1 MVCNIFLYYCT
12 ILTFTADNE
21 EPLNDDSCALDR
33 ADCGVH
39 NSSVSVADFNSAHDP
54 QLASDS
60 SGDKSVTESPSKV
73 IPMLIPVTDND
84 PLGFFVNT
92 DEDDRSSNSDLSKQ
106 RERSRPDF
114 LSKTCDSSTLDFLK
128 NPNIG
133 VDSGSSKSK
142 SYDELNISQQA
153 VLPSVKQRR
162 RGSLRGEDKPTEV
175 MDCHAKTLSRLDKL
189 KSEESKKASLP
200 RTGSFG
206 SAWNS
211 AVTLFSSTYQTLRDS
226 LSTGSSGQNI
236 DSVGDFCNYPGLLNP
251 LETDPRG
258 WNADSDTSKQGGTGR
273 ERTRADDSFTTGKYC
288 I

>member
-1 MVCNIFLYYCT
+1 M
-12 ILTFTADNE
+12 ILNFAAGNE
-21 EPLNDDSCALDR
+21 ESLDDSGSALDR
-33 ADCGVH
+33 ADCGVQD
-39 NSSVSVADFNSAHDP
+39 NSVSVADFNSAHEP
-54 QLASDS
+54 QLSSDC
-60 SGDKSVTESPSKV
+60 SGDKSVAESPSRV
-73 IPMLIPVTDND
+73 IPMLVPVTGAD

-92 DEDDRSSNSDLSKQ
+92 DEGNQSSNSDLSKQ

-114 LSKTCDSSTLDFLK
+114 LSRTCDSSALDFLK
-128 NPNIG
+128 NPNVGI
-133 VDSGSSKSK
+133 DSGSSKSK

-153 VLPSVKQRR
+153 ELSLVKLRR
-162 RGSLRGEDKPTEV
+162 RGSLRGEGKPAEV
-175 MDCHAKTLSRLDKL
+175 MVDCHAKTLSRLDKL

-236 DSVGDFCNYPGLLNP
+236 DSVGDFCHFPGLLNP
-251 LETDPRG
+251 LETDQRG
-258 WNADSDTSKQGGTGR
+258 LNVDGDTSRQGGTGR
-273 ERTRADDSFTTGKYC
+273 ERNRADDSFTTGKYR